1 MRERGGRDGIS
12 RRRRFHARGLT
23 EESEHT
29 AGENGMRRCCF
40 RCVLTSLPV
49 SLLMFLFLA
58 MPGDAIPFP
67 FRAYPSPISSRE
79 LQLDPCFALLSV
91 LSYLPVRPSD
101 FSGQSES
108 DA

>member
-1 MRERGGRDGIS
+1 
-12 RRRRFHARGLT
+12 
-23 EESEHT
+23 
-29 AGENGMRRCCF
+29 MRRCCF

-101 FSGQSES
+101 FSGRRRSVTFEKAGGLEGEDCPSLPGLDSSE
-108 DA
+108 